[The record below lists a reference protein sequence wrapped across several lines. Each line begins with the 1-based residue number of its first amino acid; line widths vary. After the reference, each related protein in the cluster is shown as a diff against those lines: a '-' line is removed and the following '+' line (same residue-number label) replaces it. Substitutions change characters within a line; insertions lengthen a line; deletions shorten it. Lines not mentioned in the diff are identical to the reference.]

1 MWISVS
7 MRHENCVLHTNSGD
21 HIAWVWDTSKG
32 QRCQRPLQQ
41 AEDELAG
48 VWRYSAGRARARW
61 RVALCVTNLSIRGMT
76 PQPAA
81 FGVLHRG
88 GAGTREKVSEGIA
101 AYIVARSQRC
111 KTGSRSCQDA
121 KEAQEATQK
130 LESTR
135 RSCRATWPA
144 AGRPFVAY
152 RQRAKIE
159 RLELQRRQLI
169 APESTSDKGLRQRQ
183 QRLRFGC
190 GRDGGAQAHEAGHV
204 TGDRAWRWEQ
214 ARLGFVAANANAKV
228 PTWEWRQ
235 NLRIRLVTLIMCI
248 RRSLCVSKYG
258 VYFNQIPLVSPAC
271 CRGLCHEFALQSSR
285 TPFQIVIKMAPGA
298 DSNDMKLVGCKNFQ
312 RHNPK
317 TDRFDVHK
325 FHHIE
330 FYCADA
336 TNVSR
341 RFAWGLG
348 MGQIGKSDQS
358 TGNHVSAS
366 YVIQSGEVKLVFTA
380 PYALETDKAPDA
392 VSPIPGYDPEFAQK
406 FVMKHGLA
414 VRALGI
420 LVGDAKA
427 AYEISVQNGGVGVQ
441 EPHTLTDKKSGK
453 TTIVSEVKLYGDVV
467 IRWVSGDFEGPF
479 LVEAVKYITG
489 FTGFHEFAEFT
500 AEDVGTLDSGLNSMV
515 LASNNEMVLLPVN
528 EPTFGTK
535 RKSQIQTYLEQNVGA
550 GLQHMA
556 LKTDDIFHT
565 LAEMQKRSHVGGF
578 EFMPRPNKVYYEQ
591 MPERIGD
598 SLTKEQYKQSSSWA
612 CWSTRTT
619 KVSCCRSSP
628 SLWATARRS
637 FSRYRACGL
646 HEGHCW
652 SPGAGR
658 GLRRFGKGNFSAL
671 FKSIED
677 YEKSLNV

>member
-1 MWISVS
+1 
-7 MRHENCVLHTNSGD
+7 
-21 HIAWVWDTSKG
+21 
-32 QRCQRPLQQ
+32 
-41 AEDELAG
+41 
-48 VWRYSAGRARARW
+48 
-61 RVALCVTNLSIRGMT
+61 
-76 PQPAA
+76 
-81 FGVLHRG
+81 
-88 GAGTREKVSEGIA
+88 
-101 AYIVARSQRC
+101 
-111 KTGSRSCQDA
+111 
-121 KEAQEATQK
+121 
-130 LESTR
+130 
-135 RSCRATWPA
+135 
-144 AGRPFVAY
+144 
-152 RQRAKIE
+152 
-159 RLELQRRQLI
+159 
-169 APESTSDKGLRQRQ
+169 
-183 QRLRFGC
+183 
-190 GRDGGAQAHEAGHV
+190 
-204 TGDRAWRWEQ
+204 
-214 ARLGFVAANANAKV
+214 
-228 PTWEWRQ
+228 
-235 NLRIRLVTLIMCI
+235 
-248 RRSLCVSKYG
+248 
-258 VYFNQIPLVSPAC
+258 
-271 CRGLCHEFALQSSR
+271 
-285 TPFQIVIKMAPGA
+285 MAPGA
-298 DSNDMKLVGCKNFQ
+298 DANNMKLVGCKNFV
-312 RHNPK
+312 RHNPM

-336 TNVSR
+336 TNVAR

-380 PYALETDKAPDA
+380 PYALETEKAPDA

-414 VRALGI
+414 VRAVGI

-427 AYEISVQNGGVGVQ
+427 AYESSVQNGGVGVLK
-441 EPHTLTDKKSGK
+441 PHTLTDKESGK
-453 TTIVSEVKLYGDVV
+453 TTTVSEVKLYGDVV

-479 LVEAVKYITG
+479 VPGYEKCECPDVSIGIQRLDHCVGNVPKLLDAVKYITG

-598 SLTKEQYKQSSSWA
+598 ALTKEQYKQIEQLGLLVDKDDQGILLQIF
-612 CWSTRTT
+612 T
-619 KVSCCRSSP
+619 KPLGDR
-628 SLWATARRS
+628 ATVFFEIIERVG
-637 FSRYRACGL
+637 CMKDI
-646 HEGHCW
+646 
-652 SPGAGR
+652 AGR
-658 GLRRFGKGNFSAL
+658 LEQAAGCGGFGKGNFSAL